1 MYNCKLKHK
10 TDVIHYNRLEEDL
23 PKKLRLAIQLA
34 CWSSTVKEPLLGF
47 ESCIEAI
54 AGDM

>member
-1 MYNCKLKHK
+1 MYIWNLKSES
-10 TDVIHYNRLEEDL
+10 DVVHNILEGDL

-34 CWSSTVKEPLLGF
+34 CWSSTVKESLLGF